1 MIHLRRHQ
9 TTWRLIVGLLSV
21 VLMASANALE
31 PHQPAPEISAKSASG
46 TAVTI
51 AAHRGQIIYL
61 DFWASWCGPCRQ
73 SFPWMNAMQAKYGV
87 KGLQVLA
94 VNLDTKEAD
103 ARQFLL
109 EHPAQFGVAFDSTG
123 VTPRS
128 YGIKGMP
135 TSYLIDRQGRILME
149 HSGFTSSSKDAL
161 ERAIREALEEK

>member
-1 MIHLRRHQ
+1 
-9 TTWRLIVGLLSV
+9 
-21 VLMASANALE
+21 
-31 PHQPAPEISAKSASG
+31 
-46 TAVTI
+46 
-51 AAHRGQIIYL
+51 
-61 DFWASWCGPCRQ
+61 
-73 SFPWMNAMQAKYGV
+73 MQAKYGV